1 MSDFFLALLI
11 NTAIVFGVVTVI
23 AITAYLLAFID
34 IFFGFAQENTGFA
47 IVAGER
53 LIQMKVAS
61 RSRHIEKK
69 TVPLGGR
76 TLHTWIVENGEE
88 PNPTVGILGWLER
101 HMGIYWVGWW
111 PLQGRYQYEMFR
123 TIFDRSPNASQND
136 VMRRQNN
143 SNFFYVQPVEYGFSL
158 IGAETG
164 SAILSGNGGQK
175 KGGNIPVD
183 VKFSV
188 FILIVYPEIAI
199 FDNPVWFERASSIIL
214 AHAKNYV
221 GTRAFDALRGE
232 EHSFAGYMLK
242 LNKKIPEDDV
252 SVERGLLSELGVEIV
267 GAAIRTIDIVGS
279 LKESILSSTTELYR
293 KEQEAA
299 GIREIAMAKRD
310 ELRAE
315 LEAVDSSPN
324 GRFVRRQRALERASE
339 SGQLIIFTGEND
351 ANEQRL
357 TANLLP
363 EAQRKRKEGEKDGNQ

>member
-143 SNFFYVQPVEYGFSL
+143 SNFFYVQPV
-158 IGAETG
+158 
-164 SAILSGNGGQK
+164 QK
-175 KGGNIPVD
+175 
-183 VKFSV
+183 
-188 FILIVYPEIAI
+188 
-199 FDNPVWFERASSIIL
+199 II
-214 AHAKNYV
+214 
-221 GTRAFDALRGE
+221 
-232 EHSFAGYMLK
+232 
-242 LNKKIPEDDV
+242 
-252 SVERGLLSELGVEIV
+252 
-267 GAAIRTIDIVGS
+267 
-279 LKESILSSTTELYR
+279 
-293 KEQEAA
+293 
-299 GIREIAMAKRD
+299 
-310 ELRAE
+310 
-315 LEAVDSSPN
+315 
-324 GRFVRRQRALERASE
+324 
-339 SGQLIIFTGEND
+339 
-351 ANEQRL
+351 
-357 TANLLP
+357 
-363 EAQRKRKEGEKDGNQ
+363 